1 MKFCPTVFL
10 LTLWTSAAFAEDVNI
25 TAQNRVEWH
34 QKSQK
39 VIAIGDA
46 IATKGKMDIK
56 ADKLIGHYKERAKNA
71 KGKISRVEAIG
82 NVKMHSPKADAFGNN
97 LDYNLDK
104 EIAILTGEP
113 AKIKTET
120 ETITAKESITY
131 YPTEQKAIAKG
142 NVEATDTDNNKIF
155 SDKMVAYFEKS
166 KDNKENLILNK
177 VDIFGNIK
185 IVTPD
190 ATVTADK
197 GAYLPRIGLIKLFT
211 NVVINQQGNILRG
224 DQAETN
230 LKTGISKLISG
241 SKTGR
246 VKGVFKEKK

>member
-1 MKFCPTVFL
+1 MLKQ
-10 LTLWTSAAFAEDVNI
+10 S
-25 TAQNRVEWH
+25 
-34 QKSQK
+34 
-39 VIAIGDA
+39 
-46 IATKGKMDIK
+46 IK
-56 ADKLIGHYKERAKNA
+56 I
-71 KGKISRVEAIG
+71 
-82 NVKMHSPKADAFGNN
+82 
-97 LDYNLDK
+97 
-104 EIAILTGEP
+104 
-113 AKIKTET
+113 
-120 ETITAKESITY
+120 
-131 YPTEQKAIAKG
+131 
-142 NVEATDTDNNKIF
+142 
-155 SDKMVAYFEKS
+155 KS
-166 KDNKENLILNK
+166 KDSKENLTLNK

-197 GAYLPRIGLIKLFT
+197 GAYLPRVGLIKLFT